1 MEINTDTI
9 LTLNDIN
16 SSTDMIDKPE
26 LSIKIKKYDQNA
38 YNKRFQE
45 KNADKLKEN
54 ITCPICY
61 GTYTYF
67 NKSKHLKSQRHIRA
81 CEIKESEKRT
91 ADFSPIPNIVFPNM
105 AILE

>member
-9 LTLNDIN
+9 LTINDIN
-16 SSTDMIDKPE
+16 SSSDIPDLT
-26 LSIKIKKYDQNA
+26 IKIKKYDQNS

-45 KNADKLKEN
+45 KNADKLKEH

-67 NKSKHLKSQRHIRA
+67 NKSKHIKSQRHIRA
-81 CEIKESEKRT
+81 NEIKESEKRIS
-91 ADFSPIPNIVFPNM
+91 DFSPIPNLTIS
-105 AILE
+105 